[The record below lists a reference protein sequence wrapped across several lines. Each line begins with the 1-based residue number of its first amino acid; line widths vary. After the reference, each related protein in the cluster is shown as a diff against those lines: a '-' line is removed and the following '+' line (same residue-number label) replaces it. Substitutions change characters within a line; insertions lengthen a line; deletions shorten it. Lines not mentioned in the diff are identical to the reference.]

1 MGYWQEVS
9 DVLKKGV
16 DLAVDNL
23 KESAETLSKKTKEGT
38 IAAKVKTRLFL
49 KQRELHDVMADL
61 GDAVYDVY
69 KENKDIYAD
78 EKVQEM
84 IAKADGIIEEC
95 RAISAEAN
103 TKDEAEG

>member
-16 DLAVDNL
+16 DLAVSNL

-38 IAAKVKTRLFL
+38 LAAKVKTRLFL

-69 KENKDIYAD
+69 KEKKDLYAD
-78 EKVQEM
+78 EKIQDM
-84 IAKADGIIEEC
+84 IAKADAIIEEC
-95 RAISAEAN
+95 RAISAEASI
-103 TKDEAEG
+103 KDDAEE

>member
-69 KENKDIYAD
+69 KEKKDIYAD
-78 EKVQEM
+78 AKVQEM